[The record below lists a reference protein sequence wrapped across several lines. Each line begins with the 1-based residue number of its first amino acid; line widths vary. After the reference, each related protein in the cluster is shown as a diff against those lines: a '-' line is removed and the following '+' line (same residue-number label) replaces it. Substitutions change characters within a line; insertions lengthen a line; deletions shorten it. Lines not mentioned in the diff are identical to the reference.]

1 MTRAENPYRP
11 PQTAADRT
19 GGATFVRADAATD
32 VPYGWVHV
40 VLAAAAMIGTLPG
53 RTHGLGMITEP
64 LLSDTQ
70 IDRTVYAN
78 INLVATLLGALFC
91 WPAGI
96 MLDRWGTRRVLTGI
110 TIALGAVVVS
120 MSHINLASPLA
131 MLVAITLTRAL
142 GQSMLSV
149 ASLALIGKSFRGR
162 LGLAMGTYSLLVGL
176 GFGAA
181 FKLTGSCIKEYGWR
195 NAWEGIGWVLI
206 AGLAPLA
213 WVLVRDALLSKTP
226 DLGAF
231 DDEASDTV
239 ASDESS
245 IAGDATLVG
254 ALASPVFWIFAI
266 TSSFYGMI
274 SSGLALFNQ
283 SILAERGFSTDTYYT
298 VLSIG
303 SLAGMASNLFG
314 GWAATYCSL
323 NRLLSAAM
331 ALLAASLA
339 ALPLIQTVWQV
350 YGYAAVL
357 GAAGGVV
364 TVCFFTVWGMAFGR
378 RHLGQIQGAA
388 QMMTVLASAAGPR
401 VFAEAFAQTGSYT
414 GAFYVLAPI
423 SLSLAAAAWFIGVPS
438 VAPTL
443 RGGDP
448 VASTLGDPDTSHLQQ
463 ESPDHVYRD

>member
-1 MTRAENPYRP
+1 M
-11 PQTAADRT
+11 
-19 GGATFVRADAATD
+19 
-32 VPYGWVHV
+32 PYGWVHV
-40 VLAAAAMIGTLPG
+40 ALAAAAMIGTLPG

-64 LLSDTQ
+64 LLSETLL
-70 IDRTVYAN
+70 DRTFYAN
-78 INLVATLLGALFC
+78 INLVATLLGALCC
-91 WPAGI
+91 WPAGV

-110 TIALGAVVVS
+110 TVSLGAVVVS
-120 MSHINLASPLA
+120 MPHVNLASPLA

-149 ASLALIGKSFRGR
+149 ASLALVGKSFRGR
-162 LGLAMGTYSLLVGL
+162 LGLAMGAYSLLVGL

-181 FKLTGSCIKEYGWR
+181 FKLTGSCIKEFGWR

-206 AGLAPLA
+206 AGLTPLA
-213 WVLVRDALLSKTP
+213 WLLVRDALLSKPP
-226 DLGAF
+226 DEDTIKGDAL
-231 DDEASDTV
+231 DEETSD
-239 ASDESS
+239 AMSPSNESP
-245 IAGDATLVG
+245 IAADATLVG

-283 SILAERGFSTDTYYT
+283 AILAERGFSADTYYT

-303 SLAGMASNLFG
+303 SLAGMASNLLS

-331 ALLAASLA
+331 ALLAGSLA
-339 ALPLIQTVWQV
+339 TLPLIQTVWQV
-350 YGYAAVL
+350 YAYAVVL
-357 GAAGGVV
+357 GAAGGIV

-378 RHLGQIQGAA
+378 RHLGQIQGLA
-388 QMMTVLASAAGPR
+388 QMMTVLLSAAGPR
-401 VFAEAFAQTGSYT
+401 MFAEAFARTGSYT

-423 SLSLAAAAWFIGVPS
+423 SLSLAAAAWFVRMPS

-443 RGGDP
+443 RDG
-448 VASTLGDPDTSHLQQ
+448 DTSHSSPQ
-463 ESPDHVYRD
+463 ESSDHVYRD

>member
-1 MTRAENPYRP
+1 ML
-11 PQTAADRT
+11 
-19 GGATFVRADAATD
+19 VRADKAID

-40 VLAAAAMIGTLPG
+40 ALAAAAMIGTLPG

-64 LLSDTQ
+64 LLSETLF
-70 IDRTVYAN
+70 DRTAYAN

-110 TIALGAVVVS
+110 TVALGAVVVS
-120 MSHINLASPLA
+120 MSHVNLASPLA

-149 ASLALIGKSFRGR
+149 ASLALVGKSFRGR
-162 LGLAMGTYSLLVGL
+162 LGLAMGAYSLLVGL

-181 FKLTGSCIKEYGWR
+181 FKLTGSCINHFGWR

-206 AGLAPLA
+206 AGLGPLA
-213 WVLVRDALLSKTP
+213 WVLVRDALLNKP
-226 DLGAF
+226 AGAGAN
-231 DDEASDTV
+231 DEETFHARS
-239 ASDESS
+239 SRSESP
-245 IAGDATLVG
+245 IAGDATLIG
-254 ALASPVFWIFAI
+254 ALASPVFWMFAI

-283 SILAERGFSTDTYYT
+283 AILAERGFSTDTYYT

-303 SLAGMASNLFG
+303 SLAGMASNLLG

-323 NRLLSAAM
+323 NRLLSIAM
-331 ALLAASLA
+331 ALLAAALA
-339 ALPLIQTVWQV
+339 ALPLIHTAWQV
-350 YGYAAVL
+350 HAYAVVL

-388 QMMTVLASAAGPR
+388 QMITVLASAAGPR
-401 VFAEAFAQTGSYT
+401 VFAEAFARTGSYT

-423 SLSLAAAAWFIGVPS
+423 SLSLAAAAWFIVVPT
-438 VAPTL
+438 VAPAL
-443 RGGDP
+443 RGGD
-448 VASTLGDPDTSHLQQ
+448 TSDCSPQ

>member
-1 MTRAENPYRP
+1 ML
-11 PQTAADRT
+11 
-19 GGATFVRADAATD
+19 
-32 VPYGWVHV
+32 YGWVHV
-40 VLAAAAMIGTLPG
+40 AVAAAAMIGTLPG

-64 LLSDTQ
+64 LLSETLF
-70 IDRTVYAN
+70 DRTAYAN

-96 MLDRWGTRRVLTGI
+96 MLDRWGTQRVLSGI
-110 TIALGAVVVS
+110 TVALGAVVVS

-149 ASLALIGKSFRGR
+149 ASLALVGKSFRGR
-162 LGLAMGTYSLLVGL
+162 LGLAMGSYSLLVGL

-195 NAWEGIGWVLI
+195 NAWEGIGWALI

-213 WVLVRDALLSKTP
+213 WVLVRDALLSKSREPAALDKETS
-226 DLGAF
+226 GA
-231 DDEASDTV
+231 V
-239 ASDESS
+239 ALNGESRL
-245 IAGDATLVG
+245 AGDATLVG
-254 ALASPVFWIFAI
+254 ALASPVFWIFAV

-283 SILAERGFSTDTYYT
+283 AILAERGFSADTYYT

-339 ALPLIQTVWQV
+339 ALPLIQTRWQV
-350 YGYAAVL
+350 YGYAVVL
-357 GAAGGVV
+357 GAAGGIV

-378 RHLGQIQGAA
+378 QHLGQIQGMA

-423 SLSLAAAAWFIGVPS
+423 ALSLAAAAWLIGLPK

-443 RGGDP
+443 RGRET
-448 VASTLGDPDTSHLQQ
+448 VAPTLGDRDTAHPFQQ
-463 ESPDHVYRD
+463 ESSDHVYRA